1 MDSLQQMPN
10 IGAILAERLRGAG
23 VADAEELRR
32 LGAGRAF
39 EKIRAGLPPEARAHT
54 LLALEGAIRGTRWT
68 AIPRGE
74 RDALVHR
81 FLPEAGPGA
90 RPVTAPQGSVR
101 PPAPPAPPV
110 RPAPPAAAGLPGSGL
125 RGTGLPGTNLPGA
138 GLPGAARPGA
148 GVPGPAHPAPA
159 APPAPAP

>member
-81 FLPEAGPGA
+81 FLPEAGPGG
-90 RPVTAPQGSVR
+90 RPVTAPPAPVR
-101 PPAPPAPPV
+101 SPAPPAPPAPVAPVV
-110 RPAPPAAAGLPGSGL
+110 RPAPPA
-125 RGTGLPGTNLPGA
+125 NLTTANPPGA
-138 GLPGAARPGA
+138 NPPGAHLPGAAF
-148 GVPGPAHPAPA
+148 PGPAHPAPA
-159 APPAPAP
+159 PPAPAP